1 MTIFS
6 VKTTYPQNED
16 VDSTGKTT
24 ITKHSELLND
34 LNDEQ
39 VMKLYK
45 DYLRQ
50 GYGMSVRFKSNN
62 DKKNGK
68 KEERSPFDIAKDL
81 EKNDIEYKA
90 TLKLPD
96 KGAYNDMLPAIKLLG
111 AEGFDLN
118 ASLTLKE
125 NEKTTIR
132 LNDPSTWSDEDAV
145 IKLSPKASTKNID
158 ELKSIYDRLK
168 DKGYSVDIEIK
179 PKVDK
184 DKDGEE
190 QDDDFAAQLKAY
202 PNGTE
207 IDFTLKE
214 ANL

>member
-68 KEERSPFDIAKDL
+68 KEDRSPFDIAKDL
-81 EKNDIEYKA
+81 EKNDVEYKA

-111 AEGFDLN
+111 AEGFDVN

-145 IKLSPKASTKNID
+145 IKLSPKVSTKNID

-168 DKGYSVDIEIK
+168 DKGYDVDIEIK
-179 PKVDK
+179 PRVDK

>member
-168 DKGYSVDIEIK
+168 DKGYGVDIEIK
-179 PKVDK
+179 PKVDT
-184 DKDGEE
+184 DKDGDE

>member
-24 ITKHSELLND
+24 ITKHSELLNN

-50 GYGMSVRFKSNN
+50 GYGMSVRFKSNS
-62 DKKNGK
+62 DKKNNK

-158 ELKSIYDRLK
+158 ELKSIYDSLK
-168 DKGYSVDIEIK
+168 DKGYGVDIEIK

>member
-1 MTIFS
+1 MTIFC

-24 ITKHSELLND
+24 ITKHSELLNN

-50 GYGMSVRFKSNN
+50 GYGMSVRFKSNS
-62 DKKNGK
+62 DKKNNK

-158 ELKSIYDRLK
+158 ELKSIYDSLK
-168 DKGYSVDIEIK
+168 DKGYGVDIEIK